1 MIKSIMIFNNH
12 GKPRLSKFYQQIV
25 SDIAT
30 QQALIEEIFSLVS
43 KRPDTVCNF
52 LEGSKLLGGKDTRV
66 IYRHYATLYFVF
78 VVDESESELG
88 ILDLIQIFHFE
99 EVHHILS
106 EIVQG
111 GMVLE
116 TNMTEIV
123 TAIGE
128 LNKMKKKNGAISA
141 GSLSLK
147 ASETLRSS
155 FRH

>member
-1 MIKSIMIFNNH
+1 
-12 GKPRLSKFYQQIV
+12 
-25 SDIAT
+25 
-30 QQALIEEIFSLVS
+30 
-43 KRPDTVCNF
+43 
-52 LEGSKLLGGKDTRV
+52 
-66 IYRHYATLYFVF
+66 
-78 VVDESESELG
+78 
-88 ILDLIQIFHFE
+88 
-99 EVHHILS
+99 
-106 EIVQG
+106 VQG

>member
-1 MIKSIMIFNNH
+1 MAQ
-12 GKPRLSKFYQQIV
+12 RLITAWTERQ
-25 SDIAT
+25 
-30 QQALIEEIFSLVS
+30 
-43 KRPDTVCNF
+43 
-52 LEGSKLLGGKDTRV
+52 
-66 IYRHYATLYFVF
+66 
-78 VVDESESELG
+78 
-88 ILDLIQIFHFE
+88 
-99 EVHHILS
+99 VHHILS

-116 TNMTEIV
+116 TNMSEIV
-123 TAIGE
+123 TAMGE